1 MIPPSQLSYLKLPK
15 SLLHSMKEK
24 MNTNKVYNY
33 LLDVKER
40 RGGGFLVLID
50 PDKTD
55 TNNYLAL
62 AESAKECGVDALLVG
77 TSFMLQSNFSNTVK
91 EIKSK
96 TEVPVIIFPGSF
108 AQITPHADAILF
120 SSLISGRNSTYL
132 IEEQVKGA
140 PIVKQCGI
148 EPIPTGYM
156 LVESGSMTSVQYI
169 SNTNPIPREKFDIA
183 CAHALAA
190 EYMGMKLAYL
200 EAGSGASQSVPCEMI
215 SAVASYISIPIITGG
230 GLKTPEACAG
240 RIEAGASFVVVGN
253 NLETKKNFT
262 YLQELTQAVHP
273 KESILA

>member
-1 MIPPSQLSYLKLPK
+1 MIPPTRLLCLKLLK
-15 SLLHSMKEK
+15 NLLYNLKED
-24 MNTNKVYNY
+24 MENNKVYNY
-33 LLDVKER
+33 LLDVKEK

-50 PDKTD
+50 PDKTES
-55 TNNYLAL
+55 NNYLSL
-62 AESAKECGVDALLVG
+62 AESAKESGVDALLVG
-77 TSFMLQSNFSNTVK
+77 TSFMLQTNFSEVVK

-132 IEEQVKGA
+132 IDEQVKGA

-148 EPIPTGYM
+148 EPISTGYM
-156 LVESGSMTSVQYI
+156 LIESGSMTSVQYI
-169 SNTNPIPREKFDIA
+169 SNTNPIPREKYDIA

-215 SAVASYISIPIITGG
+215 QAVASYINIPIITGG
-230 GLKTPEACAG
+230 GLKTPEACAS

-253 NLETKKNFT
+253 SLEINRNKN
-262 YLQELTQAVHP
+262 YIYELTQAVHP